1 MHCQCGTNNRA
12 PRWIFTDPCNSE
24 VRPGYR
30 EESASPA
37 WLAAPAMNAR
47 DTTKVYICGG
57 LKEQC
62 SRFILN
68 LQKNLDEYFIIY
80 ISATAALYFKVLG
93 YLLLTSLMRN
103 YIPKRASGAPIYTL
117 SKLYDVSFGCV
128 TPSSFVA
135 VYCLLSVAEGWLLVD
150 IRLFVLFF
158 HYKSSSALYWYNKL
172 NFIIWF
178 IKNGYCY

>member
-1 MHCQCGTNNRA
+1 
-12 PRWIFTDPCNSE
+12 
-24 VRPGYR
+24 
-30 EESASPA
+30 
-37 WLAAPAMNAR
+37 MNAR

-128 TPSSFVA
+128 TPPHLWQCIAYFRLPKGGYWSISDYSSCSFITKV
-135 VYCLLSVAEGWLLVD
+135 
-150 IRLFVLFF
+150 VL
-158 HYKSSSALYWYNKL
+158 HYIGTIS
-172 NFIIWF
+172 
-178 IKNGYCY
+178 